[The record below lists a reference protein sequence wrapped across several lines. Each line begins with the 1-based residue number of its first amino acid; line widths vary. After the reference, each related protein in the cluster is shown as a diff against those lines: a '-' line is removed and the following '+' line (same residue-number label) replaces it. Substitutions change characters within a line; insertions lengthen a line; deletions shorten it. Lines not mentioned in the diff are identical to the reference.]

1 MAKSD
6 MIQRSKLIE
15 ALSEVQNRK
24 TEDPTIV
31 QSREISRKSR
41 ELLIKTGWLREIIKG
56 WYLFVRPDAPNQD
69 STVWYAHFW
78 DFLAVYLKK
87 MYKDNYCLTAEAS
100 IDILLEKPTTPKQV
114 IVITTKGGSGVP
126 RTLPYQTSILI
137 YSDRKNLPKE
147 RITFRKLQ
155 VMPLPLALCRV
166 PAIFFRS
173 SPIDAEIALKS
184 IKTPSLLSQFILKYD
199 LKKSAERLIG
209 AYEFLNLQ
217 KFSSQLKTE
226 LEDFGMKLIPENPFI
241 QNKPLLHAHR
251 STSPYA
257 GRIEAIWSQLREP
270 IIDNFPKSTSRK
282 INVKKYF
289 DEIDALYKEDA
300 YHSLSIEG
308 FQVTPELIERV
319 KNNNWNPDLYQNDR
333 DLRNALAARGYY
345 EAFQNT
351 KKSIHKI
358 LEEHENPGEVV
369 ENNLQPW
376 FRSLFLPS
384 VEAGIIS
391 EQDLIGY
398 RKHRVHIR
406 NSRHT
411 PPSPEAV
418 LDAMETFFN
427 CLKKEAEASVRVIL
441 GHYIFVYIH
450 PYMDGNGRI
459 ARFLM
464 NTMLASGGYHWTVVP
479 MERREIYMSALET
492 AHVENNIV
500 PFTKLIVSLINKTQK
515 YTE

>member
-1 MAKSD
+1 
-6 MIQRSKLIE
+6 MIQRTKLID
-15 ALSEVQNRK
+15 ALSELQNRK
-24 TEDPTIV
+24 TDDPTIV
-31 QSREISRKSR
+31 QSREISRKNR
-41 ELLIKTGWLREIIKG
+41 ELLIKTGWLREILKG

-87 MYKDNYCLTAEAS
+87 IHGNNYCLSAKAS
-100 IDILLEKPTTPKQV
+100 IDVLLEKPTTPKQV

-126 RTLPYQTSILI
+126 RTLPYETSILI
-137 YSDRKNLPKE
+137 YSDPKNLPQE
-147 RITFRKLQ
+147 RVLFRKLQ

-166 PAIFFRS
+166 STTFFKL

-184 IKTPSLLSQFILKYD
+184 IKTPSELSQFILKYD
-199 LKKSAERLIG
+199 LKKAAERLIG

-217 KFSSQLKTE
+217 KFSTQLKTE

-241 QNKPLLHAHR
+241 QNKPLLHTHR
-251 STSPYA
+251 LTSPYA
-257 GRIEAIWSQLREP
+257 GRIEAMWSQFRKP
-270 IIDNFPKSTSRK
+270 IIDHFPSPPKKT
-282 INVKKYF
+282 INIKKYF
-289 DEIDALYKEDA
+289 EEIDAIYKEDA

-308 FQVTPELIERV
+308 FQVSPELIERV
-319 KNNNWNPDLYQNDR
+319 KNNEWNPDIYQNDR

-345 EAFQNT
+345 EAFQNI
-351 KKSIHKI
+351 KKSLHKI
-358 LEEHENPGEVV
+358 LEDNENPGEVV
-369 ENNLQPW
+369 ENSLQSW
-376 FRSLFLPS
+376 FRSLFFPS

-406 NSRHT
+406 NSRHV
-411 PPSPEAV
+411 PPPPEAV
-418 LDAMETFFN
+418 VDAMETFFE
-427 CLKKEAEASVRVIL
+427 CLKNETEASVRVIL
-441 GHYIFVYIH
+441 GHYIFVFIH

-464 NTMLASGGYHWTVVP
+464 NTLLAAGGYHWVVVP
-479 MERREIYMSALET
+479 VEMRSSYIASLET

-500 PFTKLIVSLINKTQK
+500 PFTKFISTLIK
-515 YTE
+515 